1 MVNLQEYFYEVGH
14 KFEMIANRDLRK
26 LRLKD
31 SEIRDLLNGIR
42 YHNIMSVKLLRAAQ
56 LIDNSI
62 NYIQQN
68 AKQPPKEMTLELR
81 QITKFLQDRQT
92 LFDNKMDPLIASLNE
107 IYDKYIMPERRKKKK
122 IINKRISE
130 TKGGFRY

>member
-1 MVNLQEYFYEVGH
+1 
-14 KFEMIANRDLRK
+14 MIANRDLRK